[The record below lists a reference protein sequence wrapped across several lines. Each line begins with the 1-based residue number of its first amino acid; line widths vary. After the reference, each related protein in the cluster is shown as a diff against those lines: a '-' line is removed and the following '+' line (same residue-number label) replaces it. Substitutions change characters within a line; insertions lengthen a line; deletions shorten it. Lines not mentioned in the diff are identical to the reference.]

1 MKNKPTKNVPKKF
14 FIKIV
19 LFYLGGQSVVGR
31 NKLFNLIKKILLP
44 CAWYNSK
51 NDFLYFILSVSHKFT
66 MAKIQISS
74 FNSKKT
80 LY

>member
-31 NKLFNLIKKILLP
+31 NKLFNLIEKSHCHANVIIF
-44 CAWYNSK
+44 Y
-51 NDFLYFILSVSHKFT
+51 LYFLFLINSRWPKSKSPLSILR
-66 MAKIQISS
+66 QR
-74 FNSKKT
+74 
-80 LY
+80 